1 MINLRGDPLTSR
13 DLAALGKRWIDRAT
27 AQRQYLRRVN
37 SLDGGEAIGKNGAG
51 NYAGVLIANVWPGS
65 DYIRE
70 YRLRRDHPDIENG
83 KPKRYLAP
91 PGRGNLLYFPVG
103 TDPAWLSNP
112 QLPIVI
118 TEGEFKTI
126 ALDRLARHGVA
137 TGQLPRFLAVGLS
150 GVWNWK
156 GTVGKANDAEGHRI
170 DVKGPISD
178 LQRLLWDD
186 RRVLILF
193 DADLEEKDSVR
204 IAREMFT
211 RELRSRAAQVS
222 WFRWPEDRPAEAK
235 GIDDLLAAIGPEKV
249 QPLID
254 AAFAIPAGPPDLIPF
269 HFADTGNADRLVAMH
284 GADLRYCFAFRKWL
298 IWDGKRWTVDDTGHA
313 LMLAKRTIADFLR
326 QAIEAKNE
334 TAEKFARSSLDIRRL
349 QAMLTLAQPE
359 IPITPAE
366 LDRAPHLLNFV
377 NGTVDLR
384 TATLRPHRR
393 SDLITRMAGHFKYQS
408 DATCLRWLGFLGEI
422 MGVDAD
428 AAEAALQRADELIAF
443 LQLALG
449 YSITGEASEKAVFVP
464 YGSGDNGKTTMLSVV
479 RDLIHEYAVTVGLDL
494 LTTRDE
500 SNNVAAARAKLLGA
514 RFVTS
519 SETEEGQRLSAAR
532 LKRIC
537 QGPGGEIEACR
548 KYENPI
554 TFPETH
560 KLWIDAN
567 HKPNLP
573 ATDAAVWNRLHL
585 IPFTVTIPKKKQD
598 RKLTAKLLA
607 EAEGILAWLVDGAK
621 RWYAGGLPASQAVTD
636 ATKAWRE
643 EMDRLG
649 VYLDEHTERGTDSQA
664 WLLNKNL
671 YESYKSWCDE
681 NGEHALPQPKFS
693 SQMEA
698 MGYLKQHRKTG
709 NVWVGLRFRVVT
721 DDGGDG
727 VTVVTAKQ

>member
-13 DLAALGKRWIDRAT
+13 DLAALGKRWIDRTT

-37 SLDGGEAIGKNGAG
+37 SLEGAEAIGKNGAG
-51 NYAGVLIANVWPGS
+51 DYSGVLIANIWPGS

-83 KPKRYLAP
+83 KPKKYLAP
-91 PGRGNLLYFPVG
+91 PGRGNLLYFAVG
-103 TDPAWLSNP
+103 TDPAWLSNT
-112 QLPIVI
+112 QLPLVI

-126 ALDRLARHGVA
+126 ALNRLARHGIA

-156 GTVGKANDAEGHRI
+156 GTTRAYDAAGSRI
-170 DVKGPISD
+170 EIKEPIAD
-178 LQRLLWDD
+178 LARVVWDD
-186 RRVLILF
+186 RRVLILY
-193 DADLEEKDSVR
+193 DSDLEEKDSVR
-204 IAREMFT
+204 AARAMLT

-222 WFRWPEDRPAEAK
+222 WFHWPEDRPAEAKGAK

-249 QPLID
+249 RPLID
-254 AAFAIPAGPPDLIPF
+254 TAFAIPAGPPDLIPF

-298 IWDGKRWTVDDTGHA
+298 IWDTMRWTVDNTGHA
-313 LMLAKRTIADFLR
+313 LTLAKRTIADFLR
-326 QAIEAKNE
+326 QAIEARNE
-334 TAEKFARSSLDIRRL
+334 TAEKFARSSLEIRRL

-359 IPITPAE
+359 LPITPAE

-384 TATLRPHRR
+384 TAALRPHRR
-393 SDLITRMAGHFKYQS
+393 SDLITRMVGLFRYQPE
-408 DATCLRWLGFLGEI
+408 ATCLRWLRFLGEI

-428 AAEAALQRADELIAF
+428 ANEAALQRADELIAY

-494 LTTRDE
+494 LTTRDD

-585 IPFTVTIPKKKQD
+585 IPFTVTIPKEKQD

-607 EAEGILAWLVDGAK
+607 EAEGILVWLVEGAK
-621 RWYAGGLPASQAVTD
+621 RWYAEGLPASKAVAD

-643 EMDRLG
+643 ELDRLR
-649 VYLDEHTERGTDSQA
+649 VYLDENTETDTEKARA
-664 WLLNKNL
+664 WLLNKVL
-671 YESYKSWCDE
+671 YEAYKSWCDE
-681 NGEHALPQPKFS
+681 NGERALPQPKFS
-693 SQMEA
+693 GQMET
-698 MGYLKQHRKTG
+698 MGYRKEHTKAG
-709 NVWVGLRFRVVT
+709 NIWRGLRFRVVT
-721 DDGGDG
+721 E
-727 VTVVTAKQ
+727 